1 MAKVS
6 DDDMALM
13 GRLLG
18 RGEAGE
24 KGAARIAALLDALNE
39 SESKLDAAV
48 AELALAN
55 NYVRNTVELESRL
68 GERDREIAANRRY
81 IGEHIETIKSLETR
95 LQSCELERDK
105 YRAALMADRGEE
117 AANRIRDED
126 RAFCLAHQTYFDSD
140 IGCSKCNV
148 VERQTPIEKC
158 AAAGFVGAQAV
169 QSAIEE
175 TCPNCG
181 KSGND
186 CCLNER

>member
-1 MAKVS
+1 MA
-6 DDDMALM
+6 DCIDLGEDYDIAL
-13 GRLLG
+13 
-18 RGEAGE
+18 
-24 KGAARIAALLDALNE
+24 ARIKELEGKLESAL
-39 SESKLDAAV
+39 

-140 IGCSKCNV
+140 IGCAKCNV
-148 VERQTPIEKC
+148 VERQPPDCRHPEHFLSYEGSGVWHCNACKQKI
-158 AAAGFVGAQAV
+158 GATGATV
-169 QSAIEE
+169 
-175 TCPNCG
+175 
-181 KSGND
+181 
-186 CCLNER
+186 

>member
-1 MAKVS
+1 VS
-6 DDDMALM
+6 SELVKKFRWQARMCRDMKESADLWM
-13 GRLLG
+13 
-18 RGEAGE
+18 EA
-24 KGAARIAALLDALNE
+24 ADALE
-39 SESKLDAAV
+39 SNLSKLDAAV

-140 IGCSKCNV
+140 IGCAKCNV
-148 VERQTPIEKC
+148 VERREPVRPNSYLCEFHGLSVNSGGWCPKC
-158 AAAGFVGAQAV
+158 NTEPVSP
-169 QSAIEE
+169 QSE
-175 TCPNCG
+175 
-181 KSGND
+181 
-186 CCLNER
+186 

>member
-1 MAKVS
+1 MA
-6 DDDMALM
+6 DCIDLGEDYDIAL
-13 GRLLG
+13 
-18 RGEAGE
+18 
-24 KGAARIAALLDALNE
+24 ARIKELEGKLESAL
-39 SESKLDAAV
+39 

-140 IGCSKCNV
+140 IGCAKCNV
-148 VERQTPIEKC
+148 VEKSVPNVAEGFAALHDALPKC
-158 AAAGFVGAQAV
+158 MWPGCPDKAILY
-169 QSAIEE
+169 QSYCSTHSPE
-175 TCPNCG
+175 
-181 KSGND
+181 
-186 CCLNER
+186 